1 MALSKREKTLAL
13 ASCALAGA
21 VVLVWLAGG
30 TGGSVS
36 ELRRVRN
43 EKTEEV
49 AKKQA
54 RLDAALKTKAKLAQ
68 WDRRALPANTRDAGR
83 LYQSWLTGLVG
94 RIKLDDVRI
103 EPREGRV
110 RRGVYTALPFAV
122 HGKGT
127 LDQLTRLLFEFY
139 SAGYLHQIQQ
149 LTVTPLKD
157 SNKLDMNIVIEAMSL
172 PTATATTGLPEEKP
186 LRPLAGT
193 LAEYQ
198 KTIVER
204 NLFKPYTPP
213 PPPAPPKPERKV
225 EPPKPPPEPPK
236 PPPEPPK
243 PAIDHLQFAVI
254 DAIIETN
261 GKREVWLW
269 VRTTDEKF
277 FLAEGD
283 TFKVGQMPAKVL
295 KIPDLDQVEIA
306 IDGKKMVIPRGGNLR
321 DGKDT
326 PLSLE
331 ETKPGEKPTGEKL
344 GAEKPGSE
352 KPKEDNRKPSRF
364 GPRRS

>member
-13 ASCALAGA
+13 ACCALAGA
-21 VVLVWLAGG
+21 VVLYWLVGSS
-30 TGGSVS
+30 GGSVG

-43 EKTEEV
+43 EKAEEL

-54 RLDAALKTKAKLAQ
+54 RLDATLKSKAKLAQ
-68 WDRRALPANTRDAGR
+68 WERRALPANTRDAGR

-94 RIKLDDVRI
+94 RLKLEDVRI

-110 RRGVYTALPFAV
+110 RRGVYTALPFTV

-149 LTVTPLKD
+149 FTVTPLKD
-157 SNKLDMNIVIEAMSL
+157 SGKLDMNIVIEAMSL
-172 PTATATTGLPEEKP
+172 PSATSTTGLPEEKP
-186 LRPLAGT
+186 LRPLSGK
-193 LAEYQ
+193 LEEYQ

-213 PPPAPPKPERKV
+213 PPPPPPPQPRKVDPPKPLPT
-225 EPPKPPPEPPK
+225 PPKPPDPPK
-236 PPPEPPK
+236 PP
-243 PAIDHLQFAVI
+243 IDHLQFAVI

-326 PLSLE
+326 PISLE
-331 ETKPGEKPTGEKL
+331 ETKPGEKT
-344 GAEKPGSE
+344 AIEKPGSE
-352 KPKEDNRKPSRF
+352 KPKEDNRRSFRF
-364 GPRRS
+364 GPRRP